1 MDFWTLVSIA
11 YTIGLSLILFIFAFL
26 TFFIGYGGHRA
37 KNRYGA
43 ISTIV
48 TGSCLIIFGLYNLF
62 FRDSSHMGFFP
73 YPYNGF
79 MVWWV
84 GIVLLINGV
93 FVMIIKLK
101 KNKMDLQVKDS
112 SSSTVVSKRKS
123 GLRRYVEKMMI
134 EDPYKQ
140 EIPFKMEL
148 VRKSFH
154 LMGILVIIG
163 YFGFFFLAPLTLLI
177 SDGVILL
184 INQVEPAYELIWG
197 DVSLFPY
204 IIGEFQAVID
214 LTMMGLLGA
223 LMFALISD
231 LFRILKG
238 PEYSL
243 LNFISRSI
251 LRNKEKNALG
261 PQIYIM
267 TGFVFSY
274 MLYMAGIMHIRA
286 FFAGILIAC
295 LSDAAAALIGRKY
308 GKHKIILRS
317 KDKKSVEGF
326 IAGVLVAYII
336 GLIFVGPIYAIIGAV
351 IFFLTDYFPAATA
364 DNILNPIF
372 IPIGIQL
379 FILLLGLPVGW

>member
-1 MDFWTLVSIA
+1 MDLWTTVDLS
-11 YTIGLSLILFIFAFL
+11 YNIGLSLILFIFAFL
-26 TFFIGYGGHRA
+26 MFFIGYGGHKA

-43 ISTIV
+43 ISTTV
-48 TGSCLIIFGLYNLF
+48 TGSCLIVFGLYNLI
-62 FRDSSHMGFFP
+62 FRFFP

-79 MVWWV
+79 IVWWL
-84 GIVLLINGV
+84 GFVLLINGI

-101 KNKMDLQVKDS
+101 MRKIDLKVKDS
-112 SSSTVVSKRKS
+112 RNSEVESEKKS
-123 GLRRYVEKMMI
+123 GIRRYVEKLMI
-134 EDPYKQ
+134 ENPYKE

-163 YFGFFFLAPLTLLI
+163 YYGLTQLI
-177 SDGVILL
+177 SDGVIML
-184 INQVEPAYELIWG
+184 INQVEPAYELLWG
-197 DVSLFPY
+197 DISLFPH
-204 IIGEFQAVID
+204 ILGDLGGQARDD

-223 LMFALISD
+223 LLFALVSD
-231 LFRILKG
+231 LYRILKG

-243 LNFISRSI
+243 LNFISRSV

-261 PQIYIM
+261 PQIYIV

-274 MLYMAGIMHIRA
+274 MLYMAGILYIES

-295 LSDAAAALIGRKY
+295 FSDAAAALIGRRY

-317 KDKKSVEGF
+317 KDTKSIEGF
-326 IAGVLVAYII
+326 IAGIVVAYII

>member
-1 MDFWTLVSIA
+1 MDLWNFVDLS
-11 YTIGLSLILFIFAFL
+11 YSIGLSIVLFIFAFL
-26 TFFIGYGGHRA
+26 MFFIGYGGHKA

-48 TGSCLIIFGLYNLF
+48 TGTCLIIFGLYNLI
-62 FRDSSHMGFFP
+62 FRFFP

-79 MVWWV
+79 MVWWL
-84 GIVLLINGV
+84 GFVLLINGI
-93 FVMIIKLK
+93 FVLIIKLK
-101 KNKMDLQVKDS
+101 MSKMDLDLKIS
-112 SSSTVVSKRKS
+112 RKGEEVPEKIS
-123 GLRRYVEKMMI
+123 GLRRYVEKMII
-134 EDPYKQ
+134 EDPYK
-140 EIPFKMEL
+140 EDIPFKMEL

-163 YFGFFFLAPLTLLI
+163 YFWLTRLI

-184 INQVEPAYELIWG
+184 INQVEPSYEFLWG
-197 DVSLFPY
+197 DISLFPH
-204 IIGEFQAVID
+204 IIGDLGGQARDD

-223 LMFALISD
+223 LIFALVSD
-231 LFRILKG
+231 IYRILKG

-261 PQIYIM
+261 PQIYIV

-274 MLYMAGIMHIRA
+274 MLYMAGFLNIES
-286 FFAGILIAC
+286 FFAGVLIAC
-295 LSDAAAALIGRKY
+295 FSDAAAALIGRKY

-317 KDKKSVEGF
+317 KDTKSIEGF
-326 IAGVLVAYII
+326 FAGVVVAYII
-336 GLIFVGPIYAIIGAV
+336 GLIFVGPIYALIGAA
-351 IFFLTDYFPAATA
+351 IFFLTDYFPAVTA

>member
-1 MDFWTLVSIA
+1 MDLWNFVDLS
-11 YTIGLSLILFIFAFL
+11 YSIGLSIVLFIFAFL
-26 TFFIGYGGHRA
+26 MFFIGYGGHKA

-48 TGSCLIIFGLYNLF
+48 TGTCLIIFGLYNLI
-62 FRDSSHMGFFP
+62 FRFFP

-79 MVWWV
+79 MVWWL
-84 GIVLLINGV
+84 GFVLLINGI
-93 FVMIIKLK
+93 FVLIIKLK
-101 KNKMDLQVKDS
+101 MSKMDLDLKIS
-112 SSSTVVSKRKS
+112 RKGEEVPEKIS
-123 GLRRYVEKMMI
+123 GLRRYVEKMII
-134 EDPYKQ
+134 EDPYK
-140 EIPFKMEL
+140 EDIPFKMEL

-163 YFGFFFLAPLTLLI
+163 YFWLTRLI

-184 INQVEPAYELIWG
+184 INQVEPSYEFLWG
-197 DVSLFPY
+197 DISLFPH
-204 IIGEFQAVID
+204 IIGDLGGQARDD

-223 LMFALISD
+223 LIFALVSD
-231 LFRILKG
+231 IYRILKG

-261 PQIYIM
+261 PQIYIV

-274 MLYMAGIMHIRA
+274 MLYMAGFLNIES
-286 FFAGILIAC
+286 FFAGVLIAC
-295 LSDAAAALIGRKY
+295 FSDAAAALIGRKY

-317 KDKKSVEGF
+317 KDTKSIEGF
-326 IAGVLVAYII
+326 FAGVVVAYII
-336 GLIFVGPIYAIIGAV
+336 GLIFVGPIYALIGAA
-351 IFFLTDYFPAATA
+351 IFFLTDYFPAVTA

-372 IPIGIQL
+372 IPIG
-379 FILLLGLPVGW
+379 